1 MIGKVT
7 YHQQVSYCGKP
18 RCKKCREG
26 TGHGPYWYSYQT
38 VDGRT
43 TRTYVGKNLPAEAL
57 ASIEGLQPPSPVY
70 QSELEQEKATIR
82 IYTLGQFRLERRTS
96 PSNPEWHTV
105 TEAAWQHQRV
115 RGLLS
120 CLLSSPGRKLGR
132 EQIMDALW
140 PELDLETAT
149 NRLDRAVYSLRQLFE
164 PSRGKLATSPL
175 LLTEREVLV
184 LAEQVQVWV
193 DADAFE
199 RLLIQA
205 RESNDPGK
213 KEKLLEEA
221 MLLYGGDFLP
231 EAQRAE
237 WSQPRRDSLMRA
249 WIGLLLELSDIRNE
263 REAFAS
269 AIEPLDKLLAVD
281 PANEA
286 AVQRLMLRLAILGRR
301 GEALRAYRKLA
312 SVLQQEYRI
321 SPLPDT
327 RAIYER
333 VRGGQRVP
341 TESAGAPSSGTQLAG
356 AEASR
361 TPTRSDA
368 PATIQI
374 GRSHQSPLVGR
385 EEEVALLRELVT
397 STEQAAKFKMP
408 GAKKSSVLALDT
420 QRRPQCMLLMG
431 EVGIGK
437 TRLAE
442 EVSRDAKR
450 RNWAVAWSRVY
461 AQEGSIPYRLW
472 TEVLR
477 KAMEQGAWQRQ
488 EVSKRSLVFQ
498 PLSTLLPDVLQ
509 PLLVQSTYSS
519 SLPPEQ
525 EQLRLWEAAC
535 ELLKLISESTPLLIA
550 LDDLQWADASSCELF
565 AYLSRRVQGYPIV
578 IVGTCRDNELPA
590 NHPLRPLLTDLQRE
604 HAVECLSL
612 APLSDEQID
621 ALVSSIQVPQSLVQ
635 RIRKRAAGN
644 PFFAEE
650 LARTIASSTANNGT
664 FANDGTTGPNGKTGP
679 DATTGPD
686 GKTLGTRFIASGDSS
701 PSPADD
707 STYQLPETITAV
719 LDLRLGRLTQPC
731 QRMLSKAAVL
741 GGSFEFNVISAMEAS
756 TPGSDEDAVLDLLE
770 EALKSGMLTEQGTG
784 TRITYDFWHPL
795 LVNHLYEKL
804 SAARRASLHR
814 RAADILQR
822 IYRGHEEE
830 EAEIITY
837 HLVGGGA
844 DSEIIARYAEMA
856 ANRDNL
862 LSAYPQAEY
871 YYRIAIEH
879 LESFSDD
886 QLHLAYLLE
895 CLGECIRVQGKYKE
909 ARSFFERALEVREQ
923 YLKST
928 TIAPSQR
935 EGQLQAM
942 LWCQIGWTW
951 YNAGNYAQA
960 QQHYER
966 AEQVLREVETTS
978 GTIWATIRLR
988 QSRVF
993 WKEGNYE
1000 EALRTAHEALSLFEE
1015 VLKHQEHNIEDI
1027 LHLTSTRRTLAGD
1040 PVDLGRVH
1048 LLLGLIAN
1056 SVGQSKDALTHYNT
1070 ALALYEQYDNLR
1082 EIAIACCDLG
1092 DIHFKRSEYPHSQ
1105 AVLRRSLNLAE
1116 RIGDVPVMSFTLGN
1130 LGVLNLRTGNLIESE
1145 TEFRRGI
1152 ALAEHIDDPASVSL
1166 WNASLASALQD
1177 QGRISESRAIL
1188 YHALR
1193 ISRTMNIAFFT
1204 SIALIALG
1212 SMRLSQAAIVAM
1224 EERDS
1229 IQSNNKVVKLLVR
1242 AKKTLRRALA
1252 LEGIEAETRAD
1263 GQLILA
1269 QVMLQL
1275 GELKTAH
1282 EQVERTLEEG
1292 LKSESTWI
1300 VVRAQKIMGC
1310 ILAAQGQWQQAED
1323 FFEQALR
1330 MSRKYT
1336 MRLEQGRTLYHYG
1349 NMLVRQGDSSQKTYQ
1364 QGISYLQEA
1373 QQIFE
1378 ECKAGL
1384 DLEMVKKL
1392 LAKYD
1397 LAATK

>member
-1 MIGKVT
+1 MAQEKWKMIGKVT

-43 TRTYVGKNLPAEAL
+43 SRTYVGKNLPAEAL
-57 ASIEGLQPPSPVY
+57 AAIEGLQPPAPVY

-82 IYTLGQFRLERRTS
+82 IYTLGQFRLERRSS

-164 PSRGKLATSPL
+164 PARGKLATSPL

-184 LAEQVQVWV
+184 LAEQPQVWV

-237 WSQPRRDSLMRA
+237 WSQPRRDSLLRA

-321 SPLPDT
+321 APLPDT
-327 RAIYER
+327 RAIYEK

-341 TESAGAPSSGTQLAG
+341 AEAAGNPSPGTQLAG

-361 TPTRSDA
+361 TPVRSDA

-385 EEEVALLRELVT
+385 EQEVALLRDLVV

-408 GAKKSSVLALDT
+408 GAKKSSLLTLDT

-498 PLSTLLPDVLQ
+498 PLSALLPDVLQ
-509 PLLVQSTYSS
+509 PLLVQTTYSS

-550 LDDLQWADASSCELF
+550 LDDLQWADASSCELL
-565 AYLSRRVQGYPIV
+565 AYLSRRVHGYPIV

-590 NHPLRPLLTDLQRE
+590 NHALRPLLTDLQRE

-612 APLSDEQID
+612 APLTDEQID
-621 ALVSSIQVPQSLVQ
+621 VLVSSIQVPQSLVQ

-650 LARTIASSTANNGT
+650 LARTIASSTANN
-664 FANDGTTGPNGKTGP
+664 
-679 DATTGPD
+679 ATSGPD
-686 GKTLGTRFIASGDSS
+686 GNTVGTRFIASGDSS
-701 PSPADD
+701 PSPTDD
-707 STYQLPETITAV
+707 SAYQLPETITAV

-741 GGSFEFNVISAMEAS
+741 GGNFEFNVISAMEAS

-784 TRITYDFWHPL
+784 TRISYDFWHPL

-822 IYRGHEEE
+822 IYKGHEEE

-895 CLGECIRVQGKYKE
+895 CLGECIRVQGKDEE
-909 ARSFFERALEVREQ
+909 ARSLFEKSLGAREHSM
-923 YLKST
+923 KST
-928 TIAPSQR
+928 QLSQ
-935 EGQLQAM
+935 EEAQLQAM
-942 LWCQIGWTW
+942 LCCQIGWTW
-951 YNAGNYAQA
+951 FDTGNYAQA
-960 QQHYER
+960 RKFYER
-966 AEQVLREVETTS
+966 AEQVLREAEITS
-978 GTIWATIRLR
+978 GTMWATIRLR
-988 QSRVF
+988 QSYIF
-993 WKEGNYE
+993 WTEGNYE
-1000 EALRTAHEALSLFEE
+1000 EACRQAQEALSLFEE
-1015 VLKHQEHNIEDI
+1015 AIKQQKHSIEDVFR
-1027 LHLTSTRRTLAGD
+1027 LTRTRRTLIGD
-1040 PVDLGRVH
+1040 PADLGRAHMELGTIEVSRGQLEGALIH
-1048 LLLGLIAN
+1048 LN
-1056 SVGQSKDALTHYNT
+1056 M
-1070 ALALYEQYDNLR
+1070 ALALFEQYDCQR
-1082 EIAIACCDLG
+1082 EIAIVCCDLG
-1092 DIHFKRSEYPHSQ
+1092 DLYSRKADYSQ
-1105 AVLRRSLNLAE
+1105 AQATLRRSLSLAE
-1116 RIGDVPVMSFTLGN
+1116 RIGELPLVSFVYGN
-1130 LGVLNLRTGNLIESE
+1130 LGILDIRTGNLDEAE
-1145 TEFRRGI
+1145 AEFRRSI
-1152 ALAEHIDDPASVSL
+1152 MLAGHVDDPASVSL
-1166 WNASLASALQD
+1166 WHIYLASVLQE
-1177 QGRISESRAIL
+1177 QGRLSESGGIL
-1188 YHALR
+1188 LR
-1193 ISRTMNIAFFT
+1193 
-1204 SIALIALG
+1204 ALIIARSIHFAPYIGLALVTLG
-1212 SMRLSQAAIVAM
+1212 SMRINQVM
-1224 EERDS
+1224 EADT
-1229 IQSNNKVVKLLVR
+1229 NNK
-1242 AKKTLRRALA
+1242 
-1252 LEGIEAETRAD
+1252 
-1263 GQLILA
+1263 
-1269 QVMLQL
+1269 
-1275 GELKTAH
+1275 
-1282 EQVERTLEEG
+1282 
-1292 LKSESTWI
+1292 
-1300 VVRAQKIMGC
+1300 
-1310 ILAAQGQWQQAED
+1310 
-1323 FFEQALR
+1323 
-1330 MSRKYT
+1330 
-1336 MRLEQGRTLYHYG
+1336 
-1349 NMLVRQGDSSQKTYQ
+1349 
-1364 QGISYLQEA
+1364 
-1373 QQIFE
+1373 
-1378 ECKAGL
+1378 
-1384 DLEMVKKL
+1384 
-1392 LAKYD
+1392 
-1397 LAATK
+1397 

>member
-1 MIGKVT
+1 MAQEKWKMIGKVT

-43 TRTYVGKNLPAEAL
+43 SRTYVGKNLPAEAL
-57 ASIEGLQPPSPVY
+57 AAIEGLQPPAPVY

-82 IYTLGQFRLERRTS
+82 IYTLGQFRLERRSS

-132 EQIMDALW
+132 EQLMDALW

-164 PSRGKLATSPL
+164 PARGKLATSPL

-184 LAEQVQVWV
+184 LAEQPQVWV

-237 WSQPRRDSLMRA
+237 WSQPRRDSLLRA

-321 SPLPDT
+321 APLPDT
-327 RAIYER
+327 RAIYEK

-341 TESAGAPSSGTQLAG
+341 AEAAGNPSPGTQLAG

-361 TPTRSDA
+361 TPVRSDA

-385 EEEVALLRELVT
+385 EQEVALLRDLVV

-408 GAKKSSVLALDT
+408 GAKKSSMLALDT

-498 PLSTLLPDVLQ
+498 PLSALLPDVLQ
-509 PLLVQSTYSS
+509 PLLVQTTYSS

-550 LDDLQWADASSCELF
+550 LDDLQWADASSCELL
-565 AYLSRRVQGYPIV
+565 AYLSRRVHGYPIV

-590 NHPLRPLLTDLQRE
+590 NHALRPLLTDLQRE

-612 APLSDEQID
+612 APLTDEQID
-621 ALVSSIQVPQSLVQ
+621 VLVSSIQVPQSLVQ

-650 LARTIASSTANNGT
+650 LARTIASSTANNAT
-664 FANDGTTGPNGKTGP
+664 SGP
-679 DATTGPD
+679 DLSRPAIHRPRPPTTAPTSCPKPSPPSWTCAWAASPNPASACSARPPSWEATSNSTLSAPWRPAPPAAT
-686 GKTLGTRFIASGDSS
+686 KTPSWTCSKRPSNPACS
-701 PSPADD
+701 PSREPA
-707 STYQLPETITAV
+707 
-719 LDLRLGRLTQPC
+719 
-731 QRMLSKAAVL
+731 
-741 GGSFEFNVISAMEAS
+741 
-756 TPGSDEDAVLDLLE
+756 
-770 EALKSGMLTEQGTG
+770 
-784 TRITYDFWHPL
+784 
-795 LVNHLYEKL
+795 
-804 SAARRASLHR
+804 RAS
-814 RAADILQR
+814 A
-822 IYRGHEEE
+822 
-830 EAEIITY
+830 
-837 HLVGGGA
+837 
-844 DSEIIARYAEMA
+844 
-856 ANRDNL
+856 
-862 LSAYPQAEY
+862 
-871 YYRIAIEH
+871 
-879 LESFSDD
+879 
-886 QLHLAYLLE
+886 
-895 CLGECIRVQGKYKE
+895 
-909 ARSFFERALEVREQ
+909 
-923 YLKST
+923 
-928 TIAPSQR
+928 
-935 EGQLQAM
+935 
-942 LWCQIGWTW
+942 
-951 YNAGNYAQA
+951 
-960 QQHYER
+960 
-966 AEQVLREVETTS
+966 TTS
-978 GTIWATIRLR
+978 GTPCSST
-988 QSRVF
+988 
-993 WKEGNYE
+993 
-1000 EALRTAHEALSLFEE
+1000 
-1015 VLKHQEHNIEDI
+1015 
-1027 LHLTSTRRTLAGD
+1027 TSTKSSPPPAA
-1040 PVDLGRVH
+1040 P
-1048 LLLGLIAN
+1048 AC
-1056 SVGQSKDALTHYNT
+1056 T
-1070 ALALYEQYDNLR
+1070 AAPPTS
-1082 EIAIACCDLG
+1082 C
-1092 DIHFKRSEYPHSQ
+1092 S
-1105 AVLRRSLNLAE
+1105 
-1116 RIGDVPVMSFTLGN
+1116 
-1130 LGVLNLRTGNLIESE
+1130 
-1145 TEFRRGI
+1145 
-1152 ALAEHIDDPASVSL
+1152 AS
-1166 WNASLASALQD
+1166 
-1177 QGRISESRAIL
+1177 
-1188 YHALR
+1188 
-1193 ISRTMNIAFFT
+1193 
-1204 SIALIALG
+1204 
-1212 SMRLSQAAIVAM
+1212 
-1224 EERDS
+1224 
-1229 IQSNNKVVKLLVR
+1229 
-1242 AKKTLRRALA
+1242 
-1252 LEGIEAETRAD
+1252 TRA
-1263 GQLILA
+1263 
-1269 QVMLQL
+1269 
-1275 GELKTAH
+1275 T
-1282 EQVERTLEEG
+1282 R
-1292 LKSESTWI
+1292 
-1300 VVRAQKIMGC
+1300 R
-1310 ILAAQGQWQQAED
+1310 
-1323 FFEQALR
+1323 R
-1330 MSRKYT
+1330 RP
-1336 MRLEQGRTLYHYG
+1336 R
-1349 NMLVRQGDSSQKTYQ
+1349 
-1364 QGISYLQEA
+1364 
-1373 QQIFE
+1373 
-1378 ECKAGL
+1378 
-1384 DLEMVKKL
+1384 
-1392 LAKYD
+1392 
-1397 LAATK
+1397 